1 MSAFDKIKTGLE
13 EAIAFEKGALPGA
26 KTTTLSISPLSK
38 YSASEIKEIRKNTGY
53 TQVVFAQF
61 MGVSVKT
68 IEAWGRAQSPRGGG
82 LPSAGSDQKGPY
94 LPAKIRHRVPL
105 SGLRLI
111 FPRKVCDTI
120 DPGN

>member
-13 EAIAFEKGALPGA
+13 EAIAFEKGALPSA

-68 IEAWGRAQSPRGGG
+68 IEAWEAGRNHPEGAACRLLALTKKDPTF
-82 LPSAGSDQKGPY
+82 PQK
-94 LPAKIRHRVPL
+94 
-105 SGLRLI
+105 SGIVSL
-111 FPRKVCDTI
+111 
-120 DPGN
+120 